1 MVKAPEAN
9 SNKRVLEEENTD
21 DEADELMA
29 GYGMQRGEGGTIV
42 SATERKA
49 TNGKRP
55 KRSGRKE
62 SAENKTKLR
71 K

>member
-42 SATERKA
+42 SAPERKA

-55 KRSGRKE
+55 KRRS
-62 SAENKTKLR
+62 
-71 K
+71 